1 MEQSV
6 QVRER
11 RLLQISTDLH
21 NLMAEV
27 QALSEA
33 IRSAEAAQRCRGQEP
48 VHPAVVAPPAS
59 NELRV

>member
-6 QVRER
+6 QVLKH

-21 NLMAEV
+21 NRMAEV
-27 QALSEA
+27 QALKEA

-48 VHPAVVAPPAS
+48 IHPAVVAPPAGK
-59 NELRV
+59 ELRV